1 MNGSKDQDADDI
13 VRGMI
18 SGSNVTPS
26 IAFEP
31 RTSKGVTMGKG
42 TNAITA
48 AIILNSTYAMANRLA
63 VVLAPIAAHA
73 EPVAPANLSMQAA

>member
-1 MNGSKDQDADDI
+1 
-13 VRGMI
+13 
-18 SGSNVTPS
+18 
-26 IAFEP
+26 
-31 RTSKGVTMGKG
+31 MGKG